1 MVYSVTIAG
10 KVIPKHMNMKGNRI
24 EGQPDQITQ
33 EITRSYRI
41 ITIRYLVHAFFIVYD
56 IFYYNLL
63 HFTVEKI
70 IQTEGTSLTNSKKS
84 VP

>member
-10 KVIPKHMNMKGNRI
+10 KIIPKHLNMEGNRA

-33 EITRSYRI
+33 EIYRI
-41 ITIRYLVHAFFIVYD
+41 ITIRYLVHAFFI
-56 IFYYNLL
+56 FYNISYYTLL

-70 IQTEGTSLTNSKKS
+70 IQTEGTSLMNSKKS